1 LPRAGTAPDTPAS
14 HTALAPYKPGADAVD
29 RLGRRHRI
37 GSRRYRH
44 SHSFYLSAAVAIACR
59 VFVLWV
65 CIIAAGLF
73 VIGWAMQILGHQV
86 FERRRPMRLDNAVQ
100 MLISPMYI
108 VARLFIALSFRPDL
122 AAVLRKSSKRTP
134 LGPPPCP
141 VEGGADVDQT
151 A

>member
-1 LPRAGTAPDTPAS
+1 MRVVLVVIAILLLFVAA
-14 HTALAPYKPGADAVD
+14 AIV
-29 RLGRRHRI
+29 GRVSVI
-37 GSRRYRH
+37 
-44 SHSFYLSAAVAIACR
+44 R
-59 VFVLWV
+59 VW
-65 CIIAAGLF
+65 IIVAGLF

-100 MLISPMYI
+100 MLISPMHI

-122 AAVLRKSSKRTP
+122 AAILQKSSKQTP